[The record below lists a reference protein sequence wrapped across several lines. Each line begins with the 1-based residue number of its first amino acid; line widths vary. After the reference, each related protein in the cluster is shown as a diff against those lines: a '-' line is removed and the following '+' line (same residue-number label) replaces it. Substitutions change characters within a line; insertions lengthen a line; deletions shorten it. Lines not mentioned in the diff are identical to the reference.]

1 MNLTEITKVG
11 RFQQKRRR
19 GDITRLA
26 NETNYSTSHVSNV
39 MNGRRFNSAITS
51 AAYRMANR
59 RLTNAQLVS
68 RLKQEV
74 AVLSA

>member
-1 MNLTEITKVG
+1 MNLTEITKVAK
-11 RFQQKRRR
+11 FQQKRRR
-19 GDITRLA
+19 GDLTKLA
-26 NETNYSTSHVSNV
+26 TESGYSVSHVSNV
-39 MNGRRFNSAITS
+39 MNGRRFNSSITS

-68 RLKQEV
+68 RLKTEV

>member
-1 MNLTEITKVG
+1 MNLTEVRKVG

-26 NETNYSTSHVSNV
+26 NETSYSTSHVSNV
-39 MNGRRFNSAITS
+39 LNGRRSNSSITS

-59 RLTNAQLVS
+59 RLTNVQLIS
-68 RLKQEV
+68 RLRQEV